1 MLPTIY
7 IGNIYYFFSF
17 WNMEKILIILITSS
31 EQREDVEKS
40 KNKSEVKLYKHP
52 IDLLENY
59 IIPV

>member
-31 EQREDVEKS
+31 EQREDVEKP